1 MICFSFSLSTMPVAM
16 ILGVEAVALVLRETR
31 VDVDDDDGL
40 AAARDTRLDGLLA
53 VVVVVVVILVFA
65 AAGGGF
71 TGSVFA
77 AIDLLSSSSSSDD
90 ELPSFKLALL
100 LSSFSELDD
109 LAL

>member
-16 ILGVEAVALVLRETR
+16 ILGVEAVAFVLRETR
-31 VDVDDDDGL
+31 VDDTDDGL

-53 VVVVVVVILVFA
+53 LIVVVVVVILVFA
-65 AAGGGF
+65 VMGF

-100 LSSFSELDD
+100 SSFSELDD

>member
-1 MICFSFSLSTMPVAM
+1 M
-16 ILGVEAVALVLRETR
+16 LRETR

-53 VVVVVVVILVFA
+53 VVILVFA
-65 AAGGGF
+65 ATAAAAGGF
-71 TGSVFA
+71 IGSVFA
-77 AIDLLSSSSSSDD
+77 AIDLLSLSSSSSDD